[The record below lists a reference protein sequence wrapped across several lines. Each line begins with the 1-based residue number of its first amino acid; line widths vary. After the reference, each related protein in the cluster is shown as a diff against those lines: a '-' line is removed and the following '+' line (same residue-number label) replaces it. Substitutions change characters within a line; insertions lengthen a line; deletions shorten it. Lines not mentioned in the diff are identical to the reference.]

1 MNSDLTISEVQALA
15 MAEFD
20 DPQVVSIVFG
30 GGAGGGKSFLIGLLA
45 AIASKK
51 YPKTRWGLA
60 RKELKSLKQTT
71 LATLISKVH
80 PALGISESDYKLN
93 MLDSTLTYSNG
104 SELLLLDLT
113 AKPSDP
119 EMESLGSLE
128 LTGAFVDEIGEV
140 NKKAFD
146 VLSSR
151 VNRWMNKEYGITGK
165 VVGSC
170 NPSPGFVRQDYYDKY
185 EKMGG
190 GRIQRWQN
198 EYVWVNGKRVPALY
212 VYIRSTALDNPFVDE
227 NYIEGLRRLPPQE
240 KKRLLEGDWNYLD
253 EDDSLFTMALVDKMT
268 VYELPEK
275 EYNEDGDE
283 IDENGKLKKFNKF
296 IGCLPAG
303 EMIPTDKG
311 LKQIQNITVED
322 KLISD
327 DGTLTDIVNTQ
338 KYEVENEPLFSIK
351 ISNSLRP
358 VKLTGEHPVM
368 ASDLNIKQYWKN
380 DGKYNY
386 GEYCHNLDFKFTKAK
401 DIRVGQFVR
410 MPNIYSQVREMPTF
424 TSIDRHGNTR
434 NLLDLDI
441 ATKDQDFWWLVGLWL
456 GDGWSGAK
464 GSVSLAYNSN
474 ETAHIDK
481 TKSILD
487 RYGISYSLRK
497 RGGSCIEIAISS
509 RDLSDFL
516 VANFGHKAGG
526 KVIPEWAKYMSS
538 EYKTALVSGYIDS
551 DGSIYN
557 SQKRINTEIVS
568 INFELLE
575 SVQDMLFSL
584 GIVSNVK
591 KLREAKSDY
600 VFPHRA
606 TPSITKEAYTLCM
619 GTDASVKFARQSSQS
634 IKISNM
640 ETINLKRAGRKRDC
654 FIDNNYI
661 YFRIKNI
668 DESFISE
675 PVYNFETTSHTFCAK
690 NISTHNCDPSDK
702 GKDDTV
708 ITLID
713 NGIICEQVEIK
724 SPPGADDAIGFFIAG
739 KLIQFAEKH
748 GFTKLVAKN
757 IILEE
762 NGIGASLRD
771 AMRVLGWRV
780 NTYMATLQ
788 SRNDGY
794 YEFMVNADEGK
805 IKILNTLVEQGPLLK
820 QLTAHRYDT
829 DTGKPRITPKK
840 EIRKLLNRSPDHSD
854 SAMIANLGYNKLR
867 PKNISSYIRW

>member
-1 MNSDLTISEVQALA
+1 MNPDLTISEVQALA

-20 DPQVVSIVFG
+20 NPQVVSIVFG

-45 AIASKK
+45 AIACKK
-51 YPKTRWGLA
+51 YPRTRWGLA

-80 PALGISESDYKLN
+80 PALGITENDYKLN

-198 EYVWVNGKRVPALY
+198 EFVWVDGKRVPALY

-240 KKRLLEGDWNYLD
+240 RKRLLDGDWNYLD
-253 EDDSLFTMALVDKMT
+253 EDDSLFPMALIDKMT

-275 EYNEDGDE
+275 IYNEDGEE
-283 IDENGKLKKFNKF
+283 IDEFGKLKKFNKF
-296 IGCLPAG
+296 IG
-303 EMIPTDKG
+303 
-311 LKQIQNITVED
+311 V
-322 KLISD
+322 
-327 DGTLTDIVNTQ
+327 
-338 KYEVENEPLFSIK
+338 
-351 ISNSLRP
+351 
-358 VKLTGEHPVM
+358 
-368 ASDLNIKQYWKN
+368 
-380 DGKYNY
+380 
-386 GEYCHNLDFKFTKAK
+386 
-401 DIRVGQFVR
+401 
-410 MPNIYSQVREMPTF
+410 
-424 TSIDRHGNTR
+424 
-434 NLLDLDI
+434 
-441 ATKDQDFWWLVGLWL
+441 
-456 GDGWSGAK
+456 
-464 GSVSLAYNSN
+464 
-474 ETAHIDK
+474 
-481 TKSILD
+481 
-487 RYGISYSLRK
+487 
-497 RGGSCIEIAISS
+497 
-509 RDLSDFL
+509 
-516 VANFGHKAGG
+516 
-526 KVIPEWAKYMSS
+526 
-538 EYKTALVSGYIDS
+538 
-551 DGSIYN
+551 
-557 SQKRINTEIVS
+557 
-568 INFELLE
+568 
-575 SVQDMLFSL
+575 
-584 GIVSNVK
+584 
-591 KLREAKSDY
+591 
-600 VFPHRA
+600 
-606 TPSITKEAYTLCM
+606 
-619 GTDASVKFARQSSQS
+619 
-634 IKISNM
+634 
-640 ETINLKRAGRKRDC
+640 
-654 FIDNNYI
+654 
-661 YFRIKNI
+661 
-668 DESFISE
+668 
-675 PVYNFETTSHTFCAK
+675 
-690 NISTHNCDPSDK
+690 DPSDK

-708 ITLID
+708 ITLIED
-713 NGIICEQVEIK
+713 GIITEQLEIK

-739 KLIQFAEKH
+739 KLIQFAEKK
-748 GFTKLVAKN
+748 GFTKPMAKN
-757 IILEE
+757 IMLEE

-805 IKILNTLVEQGPLLK
+805 IKILNTVIEKGPLLK
-820 QLTAHRYDT
+820 QLTAHRFDL
-829 DTGKPRITPKK
+829 DTGKPRVTPKK
-840 EIRKLLNRSPDHSD
+840 ELRKLLNRSPDHSD